1 MEKMTTMS
9 FVDFRKNLSECV
21 NLTKY
26 KGERFLITKNGKV
39 VGAFVSAEDLE
50 RIQEADNE
58 FIEIPN

>member
-1 MEKMTTMS
+1 MQKMTTMS

-39 VGAFVSAEDLE
+39 VGAFVPAQDLE
-50 RIQEADNE
+50 RIQEMANDLTEN
-58 FIEIPN
+58 I